1 MESLTFYTVFS
12 FRRSLQLLSNGKI
25 PLARLGQ
32 STPHDKSCVAVSW
45 VFLYK
50 LNHIAVVPVQLRV
63 KVSWSHTNRSASV
76 FYLVFFYSMGK
87 PTSWTEYTAQTAP
100 DLFYII
106 YQICFDLEHGA
117 STLHIRVQ
125 RGVRIILLVAT
136 LAYCVLIIDLILR
149 FNYTNPMSAE
159 ALCWGNTPHAVA

>member
-32 STPHDKSCVAVSW
+32 STPHDKSCVAVSR

-50 LNHIAVVPVQLRV
+50 LSHIAVVPVQLRV

-76 FYLVFFYSMGK
+76 FYLVFFSIPWASLPRGLNTLLK
-87 PTSWTEYTAQTAP
+87 R
-100 DLFYII
+100 L
-106 YQICFDLEHGA
+106 QICF
-117 STLHIRVQ
+117 T
-125 RGVRIILLVAT
+125 
-136 LAYCVLIIDLILR
+136 
-149 FNYTNPMSAE
+149 
-159 ALCWGNTPHAVA
+159 